1 MPEAILCGGEALG
14 EEGIVRA
21 GGANVGDAPA
31 VPHHFHG
38 LNEARGV
45 NRGCEIGQGGLQ
57 VRFGHGHDG
66 SLRKRATINGRIV
79 HDLVG
84 SDGRRREI
92 GAGVSDSAAGNRATH
107 HRSTVGA
114 GRRDRRRAARAVRP
128 RRLRRS
134 LPGAHLS
141 SGASPGGRWLRLAL
155 HRRAGAWPAS
165 GRPRWTRRLW
175 RRNASRRFRRRH
187 GGGLARG
194 TRCGQ
199 GKARSSGN
207 PLLRAVDG
215 LHLWRAAPCHVAGSD
230 GGGAGPRR
238 HDGCGGAACGA
249 PDHRCRTD
257 SLPAAVPHAARGRAV
272 PARWLPCVVRCLRER
287 RQASAR
293 QPGPASRSAG
303 RGDRLRLSNA
313 RAGPVGRAVT
323 LAGTLIPWEGAY
335 VAWEQIIAETHDRV
349 GVIRLNRPERL
360 NAWTDTMSGEIVE
373 QITAWN
379 EDDGIGAILVTGE
392 GRAFCAGADIGVFAQ
407 RAETNK
413 KGAGEPLR
421 RGGASFTHFIR
432 ESKPTVAAINGYA
445 VGVGLTMIL
454 PFDVRIASTE
464 ARLSIRF
471 IKMGLM
477 PELGSTRLLA
487 QLIGLGPA
495 TDMCLTGR
503 MVPGEEAHRLGL
515 VTEVV
520 QPDALFDTALA
531 KANEIA
537 NNSTPAVMMIKELLN
552 RNPMDADLEAVME
565 REGIRDQ
572 IARRLPD
579 HSEAVTAFM
588 EKREARFNRAGE

>member
-1 MPEAILCGGEALG
+1 M
-14 EEGIVRA
+14 
-21 GGANVGDAPA
+21 
-31 VPHHFHG
+31 
-38 LNEARGV
+38 
-45 NRGCEIGQGGLQ
+45 
-57 VRFGHGHDG
+57 
-66 SLRKRATINGRIV
+66 
-79 HDLVG
+79 
-84 SDGRRREI
+84 
-92 GAGVSDSAAGNRATH
+92 
-107 HRSTVGA
+107 
-114 GRRDRRRAARAVRP
+114 
-128 RRLRRS
+128 
-134 LPGAHLS
+134 
-141 SGASPGGRWLRLAL
+141 
-155 HRRAGAWPAS
+155 
-165 GRPRWTRRLW
+165 
-175 RRNASRRFRRRH
+175 
-187 GGGLARG
+187 
-194 TRCGQ
+194 
-199 GKARSSGN
+199 
-207 PLLRAVDG
+207 
-215 LHLWRAAPCHVAGSD
+215 
-230 GGGAGPRR
+230 
-238 HDGCGGAACGA
+238 
-249 PDHRCRTD
+249 
-257 SLPAAVPHAARGRAV
+257 
-272 PARWLPCVVRCLRER
+272 
-287 RQASAR
+287 
-293 QPGPASRSAG
+293 
-303 RGDRLRLSNA
+303 
-313 RAGPVGRAVT
+313 
-323 LAGTLIPWEGAY
+323 
-335 VAWEQIIAETHDRV
+335 AWEQIIAETQGRV

-413 KGAGEPLR
+413 QGAGEPLR

-503 MVPGEEAHRLGL
+503 MVAGDEAHRLGL

-520 QPDALFDTALA
+520 EPDALFDTALA
-531 KANEIA
+531 KATEIA

-588 EKREARFNRAGE
+588 EKREARFNRAGD